1 MRLLALLLF
10 VPILALAEAGTVI
23 RATDLKQEPASDS
36 ATVAALAEQTAVE
49 VLERKSGWIR
59 VKAASGEGWVR
70 MLALRLGGAS
80 AAKPGAS
87 GLSQMF
93 NVARTGTS
101 GTQVTTGVRGLDA
114 EQIAN
119 AQPNPAELAKLEKFA
134 ADRDAAAGFATQGK
148 LSATAV
154 AYPKR
159 KSSCSSADSP
169 LPPARMRNSACRAST
184 STRWSRPS
192 RTSARR

>member
-1 MRLLALLLF
+1 MKRNTIRFLALLLL
-10 VPILALAEAGTVI
+10 VPMLAVAEPATVI

-36 ATVAALAEQTAVE
+36 ATVAALAEQAAVE
-49 VLERKSGWIR
+49 VVERKSGWMR
-59 VKAASGEGWVR
+59 VKSVSGEGWVR
-70 MLALRLGGAS
+70 MLSLRLGGTT

-87 GLSQMF
+87 GVSQLF
-93 NVARTGTS
+93 NVARTGSS

-148 LSATAV
+148 LSPSSV
-154 AYPKR
+154 AYPK
-159 KSSCSSADSP
+159 
-169 LPPARMRNSACRAST
+169 
-184 STRWSRPS
+184 
-192 RTSARR
+192 